1 MTPKSAADNSGKI
14 LVGVDSDIQDIIPG
28 FLGHRHDDIESI
40 LKALDHDDYET
51 VRILGHSMKGA
62 GGGYGFDGITELGQ
76 SMELA
81 AMSQNTQEVRKLVC
95 ELSTYLE
102 SVEVVYE

>member
-1 MTPKSAADNSGKI
+1 MTPTGDAGDSGKI
-14 LVGVDSDIQDIIPG
+14 LVRVDSDIQDIIPG
-28 FLGHRHDDIESI
+28 FLGHRRDDIESI
-40 LKALDHDDYET
+40 LRALEHDDYET
-51 VRILGHSMKGA
+51 VRFLGHSMKGA

-81 AMSQNTQEVRKLVC
+81 AMGQNAQEVRKLVS
-95 ELSTYLE
+95 ELATYLE